1 MSIDKFLEWFGKTF
15 PDKSKEKSDLKMM
28 SRDTEALPASVE
40 HSDQIRNPRV
50 SKLLHWFL

>member
-1 MSIDKFLEWFGKTF
+1 MSIDKFLEWFGETF

-50 SKLLHWFL
+50 SMQ